1 MPVRSNIRF
10 YWLWLIYIFTVANWT
25 LWIRLGKLVN
35 VLYRQRERTYPNS
48 DLGKRFNKQKSE
60 KKLNFLN
67 CIFHGS
73 CSQKIWNNKKKTK
86 KQNNQE
92 QNKTKNQFWFWYC
105 FNLYCDAAPYPGA
118 TWTIHW
124 KTACLPEA
132 KVVADA
138 LNYNARTIQNL

>member
-1 MPVRSNIRF
+1 MPVKSKRRF
-10 YWLWLIYIFTVANWT
+10 YWLWLIYILTFANWT

-35 VLYRQRERTYPNS
+35 MLYRQKERTYPNS
-48 DLGKRFNKQKSE
+48 DLGKRFNKLKSE
-60 KKLNFLN
+60 KNLNFLN

-73 CSQKIWNNKKKTK
+73 CSQKIEIIKKTPKNKTTKNKTK
-86 KQNNQE
+86 K
-92 QNKTKNQFWFWYC
+92 QFWFWYC

-132 KVVADA
+132 QDVAVA
-138 LNYNARTIQNL
+138 LNYNARTIQSL